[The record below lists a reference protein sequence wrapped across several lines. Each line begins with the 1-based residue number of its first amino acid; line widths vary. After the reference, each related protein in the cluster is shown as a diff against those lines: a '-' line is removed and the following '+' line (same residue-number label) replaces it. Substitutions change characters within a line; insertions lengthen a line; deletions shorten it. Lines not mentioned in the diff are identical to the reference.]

1 MLNPFRLI
9 ASVLGFIVLATPIA
23 AVAFFFVAIAGSPGT
38 CEDEE
43 RPITT
48 SLRLAATFQDK
59 LDDLEATLDIGQSA
73 SATFTESEVT
83 SRADLWLKD
92 HDAPIEEILIC
103 FGDGTASASAKIDI
117 PFVPGDIDV
126 LARGTL
132 NLTGSVAEAD
142 VQDLEVGGLPGLL
155 TDLVEDFVNKVIEDQ
170 TEDLNLDH
178 TYTLL
183 FTEGQVTISGTPK
196 A

>member
-1 MLNPFRLI
+1 MFYPFRLLTALI
-9 ASVLGFIVLATPIA
+9 GILVLATPIA

-48 SLRLAATFQDK
+48 SLQLAAAFQDK
-59 LDDLEATLDIGQSA
+59 WDGLEASLIAGQPA
-73 SATFTESEVT
+73 SETFTESEVT
-83 SRADLWLKD
+83 SRADLWLSE
-92 HDAPIEEILIC
+92 HDAPIDKILIC
-103 FGDGTASASAKIDI
+103 FGDGTASASAEIDI

-132 NLTGSVAEAD
+132 TLTGPVAKAD
-142 VQDLEVGGLPGLL
+142 VQDLEVGGLPGPL
-155 TDLVEDFVNKVIEDQ
+155 TGLVENFINNVIEDQ
-170 TEDLNLDH
+170 TEDLDLDH

-183 FTEGQVTISGTPK
+183 FTEGAVTISGVP
-196 A
+196 